1 MSSNWFDIDIDGLQ
15 EKLAKT
21 VNEASKLDNLYDENQ
36 EKKEKMKLISKEDV
50 VPNPNLN
57 ANIPVTT
64 ASVSSNHSEVIH
76 HYSNNETDKN
86 NVTPMT
92 NTNAATHVA
101 LPVKPK
107 PKPKPNVSVGLFADD
122 YYAPEPE
129 VEEVVEVEVGVG
141 DKNCSDS
148 IGQIDRHGHAE
159 SETETGTDMVHT
171 NSTLHDGSSANTSS
185 GNSSGSSM
193 KPSTGGLGDIIIS
206 GASVLPSRSITSNS
220 TSGNSTTADLET
232 GLEEVDD
239 VEGELDPIL
248 LLIQRNKERLMSNLQ
263 YGINS
268 AYHTPTKT
276 ANSNSTD
283 IDDVLGGSI
292 ADTFKKNPV
301 LPTTVPPPNP
311 TPTPVPLST
320 NATKSSV
327 TICTLVGSLIKGIYY
342 LIYNIL
348 LWVFNNIRGFPPN
361 DSTSASN
368 GIAIEY
374 GTLSSILSGFFSL
387 VSQMVTLLYTILAS
401 LRYCINGNGD
411 ANVTL
416 LNKLADPNIIS
427 K

>member
-1 MSSNWFDIDIDGLQ
+1 
-15 EKLAKT
+15 
-21 VNEASKLDNLYDENQ
+21 
-36 EKKEKMKLISKEDV
+36 
-50 VPNPNLN
+50 
-57 ANIPVTT
+57 
-64 ASVSSNHSEVIH
+64 
-76 HYSNNETDKN
+76 
-86 NVTPMT
+86 
-92 NTNAATHVA
+92 
-101 LPVKPK
+101 
-107 PKPKPNVSVGLFADD
+107 
-122 YYAPEPE
+122 
-129 VEEVVEVEVGVG
+129 
-141 DKNCSDS
+141 
-148 IGQIDRHGHAE
+148 
-159 SETETGTDMVHT
+159 
-171 NSTLHDGSSANTSS
+171 
-185 GNSSGSSM
+185 
-193 KPSTGGLGDIIIS
+193 
-206 GASVLPSRSITSNS
+206 
-220 TSGNSTTADLET
+220 
-232 GLEEVDD
+232 
-239 VEGELDPIL
+239 
-248 LLIQRNKERLMSNLQ
+248 MSNLQ

-283 IDDVLGGSI
+283 IDDVPGTDSNPKPMSTSSSSSASNPMFSYLSSLGGSI